1 MTSTPELL
9 ARLQRHYIK
18 PGAPLP
24 GGVFLPEVGWN
35 GAVGSRCD
43 ALYVGFTSTSGR
55 TLIGH
60 ELKISRADWLHEL
73 GSLHKADA
81 WADQCHEWWLV
92 VSDPDIV
99 APGELPAGWG
109 LMSPGKSVTRMQMH
123 HKPDRKP
130 ATHQPSWNAV
140 RSILARQDTLRATS
154 ISNIQQRAREEA
166 FQANQSRIEDEVDRR
181 MRAVPDAKRLRDRM
195 DAIEKALGRRIDTEQ
210 SGRSYGQ
217 QLNLD
222 DLRVIGQAATHAR
235 DLHNALDNLTRGYT
249 LDGIRKN
256 LETLEKSLAA
266 IKALAAESEGA
277 EHG

>member
-1 MTSTPELL
+1 MKTDELL

-24 GGVFLPEVGWN
+24 GGIFLPEVGWN
-35 GAVGSRCD
+35 GAAGNRCD

-55 TLIGH
+55 TLVGH
-60 ELKISRADWLHEL
+60 ELKISRSDWLHEL

-92 VSDPDIV
+92 VSDPAIV

-130 ATHQPSWNAV
+130 AGHQPSWNAV
-140 RSILARQDTLRATS
+140 RSILARQDTLRATA
-154 ISNIQQRAREEA
+154 ILNAQQRAREDLQKE
-166 FQANQSRIEDEVDRR
+166 NQQRIEDEVARR
-181 MRAVPDAKRLRDRM
+181 MRAVPDAPRLVARM
-195 DAIEKALGRRIDTEQ
+195 EAIEKALGRRIDTERV
-210 SGRSYGQ
+210 GRSYGQ
-217 QLNLD
+217 EFTLD
-222 DLRVIGQAATHAR
+222 DLRVIGQAAAHAR
-235 DLHNALDNLTRGYT
+235 SLGNALDNLTRGFT
-249 LDGIRKN
+249 LEGVRQN

-266 IKALAAESEGA
+266 IKVLADESHEP
-277 EHG
+277 